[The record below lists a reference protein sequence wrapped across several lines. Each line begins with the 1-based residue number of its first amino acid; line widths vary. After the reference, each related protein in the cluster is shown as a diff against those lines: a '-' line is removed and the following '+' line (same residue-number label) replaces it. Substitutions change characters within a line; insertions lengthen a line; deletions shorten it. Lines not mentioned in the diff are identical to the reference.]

1 MNRLT
6 IYERLKPEVK
16 EALLANTVNYESSVL
31 SVIETLS
38 NEYFYSNL
46 KISDISSL
54 YTFSDIELIKVTA
67 WDFKYGDNILISKD
81 YE

>member
-1 MNRLT
+1 MKRLT

-46 KISDISSL
+46 KISDISML

>member
-1 MNRLT
+1 MKRLT
-6 IYERLKPEVK
+6 IYERLKPEIK

-38 NEYFYSNL
+38 NEYLYSNL
-46 KISDISSL
+46 KISDISTL

-67 WDFKYGDNILISKD
+67 WDFKYGDNILITKD